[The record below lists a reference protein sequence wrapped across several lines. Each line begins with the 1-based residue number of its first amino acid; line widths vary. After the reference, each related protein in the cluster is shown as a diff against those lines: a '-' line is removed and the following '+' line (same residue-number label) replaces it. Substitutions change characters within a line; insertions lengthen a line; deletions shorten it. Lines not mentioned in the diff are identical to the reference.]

1 MCLIYWKE
9 EQHTH
14 TEKVSE
20 RDRETWR
27 ERLPCTDSLP
37 PDDRTR
43 CSCSRRKTGAWKS
56 GKASHVTGKGLN
68 TWAIFCFLKHSIREL
83 EQKQSE
89 QKQSKQNLN

>member
-37 PDDRTR
+37 QMTAPDAAAPGGRQEP
-43 CSCSRRKTGAWKS
+43 G
-56 GKASHVTGKGLN
+56 
-68 TWAIFCFLKHSIREL
+68 
-83 EQKQSE
+83 
-89 QKQSKQNLN
+89 NLARLPM